1 VSGLELR
8 GVEKRFGAV
17 AVLQGVDLD
26 VPAGVVGALLGASG
40 SGKTTLL
47 RVVAGFERVD
57 RGVVTVGG
65 EVVDDGRRA
74 MAPERRRV
82 GYVPQEGALFPH
94 LTVERN
100 VAFAFGRAAR
110 HQRDRVQG
118 LLELVGLAGLGGRY
132 PHQLSGGQQQRVAL
146 ARALAASPRAILL
159 DEPFSS
165 LDRELRA
172 SVRAEVLGVLRE
184 TETTT
189 LFVTHD
195 AGEALGS
202 ADQVAVLLDG
212 RIAQVGVPEDLYRRP
227 ASPQVAR
234 LLGATNLLPGVVGR
248 GGVHSAL
255 GSLAIQSGQSGL
267 DGLRE
272 GTAVL
277 VLVHPE
283 QVALVDA
290 ASSAC
295 AGQVVATEFGGH
307 EQVVT
312 VRVEGSGTTV
322 LVRTG
327 AERRLVRGG
336 RVRLRVQGPVV
347 VWTDPSAPR
356 SEARSRYHAGWEN
369 TAM

>member
-8 GVEKRFGAV
+8 GVEKRFGTV

-26 VPAGVVGALLGASG
+26 VPAGVVAALLGESG

-47 RVVAGFERVD
+47 RVVAGFERID
-57 RGVVTVGG
+57 RGVVRVGG
-65 EVVDDGRRA
+65 EVVDDGRRVT
-74 MAPERRRV
+74 APERRRV

-110 HQRDRVQG
+110 RQRDGVQE
-118 LLELVGLAGLGGRY
+118 LLELVGLAGLGRRY

-234 LLGATNLLPGVVGR
+234 LLGATNLLPGVVQQ
-248 GGVHSAL
+248 GGVQSAL
-255 GSLAIQSGQSGL
+255 GSLAVESGP

-283 QVALVDA
+283 QVVLVDA
-290 ASSAC
+290 AGSGC
-295 AGQVVATEFGGH
+295 GGEVVATEFGGH

-312 VRVEGSGTTV
+312 VRLEGRGTTV
-322 LVRTG
+322 LARTG
-327 AERRLVRGG
+327 VERRFVRGD
-336 RVRLRVQGPVV
+336 RVRVRVQGPVV
-347 VWTDPSAPR
+347 VWTDPLASR
-356 SEARSRYHAGWEN
+356 S
-369 TAM
+369 